1 MSGEFA
7 LRCCEGGLWI
17 RWWLMFVCVRFRL
30 IKEGGFVKSV
40 AVVGYDRCLTETT
53 PTASGRKGR

>member
-1 MSGEFA
+1 MVAEV
-7 LRCCEGGLWI
+7 C
-17 RWWLMFVCVRFRL
+17 VCVRFRL

-53 PTASGRKGR
+53 PAASGKKGR